1 MPAWINS
8 LPVSDTVFQMSVTQQ
23 IPQRVLLFV
32 TCTVDQ
38 LYPQIGES
46 VVNVL
51 ERQGCEVDFPNGQ
64 TCCGQPAFNAGFT
77 EDAKAVAR
85 RFLDVFAGEDP
96 IVVPSGSCG
105 AMVRNFY
112 PELFHDEPE
121 TLAKVRQVA
130 GRLYEFT
137 EFLVDVLH
145 RDDLAAKLG
154 GSATYHQCC
163 HLLRELGIDAQP
175 KSLLASVEGLE
186 ILDMEQSEVCCGFGG
201 TFAVKFPEL
210 STAML
215 NDKLDNA
222 LATGADTLVAGDTTC
237 LMHLEGGVRK
247 RGDHLQLR
255 HIAQILDEA
264 TADTPVN
271 KEESS

>member
-1 MPAWINS
+1 MPQ
-8 LPVSDTVFQMSVTQQ
+8 TEQ
-23 IPQRVLLFV
+23 IPLRVLLFV

-46 VVNVL
+46 VVKVL
-51 ERQGCEVDFPNGQ
+51 ERQGCEVDFPVGQ

-112 PELFHDEPE
+112 MELFHDEPE

-130 GRLYEFT
+130 GRLYEFS

-145 RDDLAAKLG
+145 RDDLAAKMS

-175 KSLLASVEGLE
+175 KSLLASVDGLE
-186 ILDMEQSEVCCGFGG
+186 MREMEQSEVCCGFGG
-201 TFAVKFPEL
+201 TFAVKFPEI

-215 NDKLDNA
+215 NDKLDYA
-222 LATGADTLVAGDTTC
+222 IATGADTLVAGDATC
-237 LMHLEGGVRK
+237 LMHLEGGARK
-247 RGDHLQLR
+247 RGDALQLK
-255 HIAQILDEA
+255 HLAQVLDEA
-264 TADTPVN
+264 TSTDGSTT
-271 KEESS
+271 SSEGVTS

>member
-1 MPAWINS
+1 
-8 LPVSDTVFQMSVTQQ
+8 MSQNEQ

-38 LYPQIGES
+38 LYPQVGES

-51 ERQGCEVDFPNGQ
+51 ERQGCEVDFPPGQ

-112 PELFHDEPE
+112 PELFHDDPE

-130 GRLYEFT
+130 GRLYEFS
-137 EFLVDVLH
+137 EFVVDVLH
-145 RDDLAAKLG
+145 RDDLAAKMN

-175 KSLLASVEGLE
+175 KTLLGSVEGLE
-186 ILDMEQSEVCCGFGG
+186 VLPMEQSEVCCGFGG

-215 NDKLDNA
+215 NDKLDYA

-247 RGDHLQLR
+247 RGDALQIRHL
-255 HIAQILDEA
+255 AQVLDEA
-264 TADTPVN
+264 T
-271 KEESS
+271 SSDPINHRTSS

>member
-1 MPAWINS
+1 
-8 LPVSDTVFQMSVTQQ
+8 MSQTQQ

-38 LYPQIGES
+38 LYPQVGES

-51 ERQGCEVDFPNGQ
+51 ERQGCEVDFPAGQ

-85 RFLDVFAGEDP
+85 RFLDVFAGDDP

-112 PELFHDEPE
+112 PELFHDEQE
-121 TLAKVRQVA
+121 TLAKVGQVS
-130 GRLYEFT
+130 GRLYEFS
-137 EFLVDVLH
+137 EFLVDVLG
-145 RDDLAAKLG
+145 REDLAGKMS

-163 HLLRELGIDAQP
+163 HLLRELGVDAQP
-175 KSLLASVEGLE
+175 KSLLGNVEGLE
-186 ILDMEQSEVCCGFGG
+186 VLPMEQSEVCCGFGG
-201 TFAVKFPEL
+201 TFAVKFPDL

-222 LATGADTLVAGDTTC
+222 VATGADTLVAGDTTC

-247 RGDHLQLR
+247 RGDALQLK
-255 HIAQILDEA
+255 HLAQILDEA
-264 TADTPVN
+264 TAPDGV
-271 KEESS
+271 KR